1 MSRLSEMIKE
11 LCPDGVEYKKLGEI
25 GTLIRGKRFVK
36 NDFIEVGVPA
46 IHYGELY
53 THYGIS
59 ASEVKTHIRPEIAL
73 KMRYAQPNDIV
84 IVGAGETIEDIGI
97 GVAWLGKRAVAVHD
111 ACYIFHHELNPVFIS
126 YILRTEDY
134 HRQLKKYITTGK
146 ISSISANGI
155 GQAIIP
161 VPPLSIQNEIV
172 KLLDNYTALTAELTE
187 KLSAE
192 LVLRKK
198 QYNFYRDSLLNFVRV
213 DDTIVQTD
221 RQTDRQTALRIG
233 KIGLPKQSVAVE
245 WRTLG
250 EVAKIVR
257 GASPRPIQK
266 FISKSSDAV
275 AWVKIGDAGISAK
288 YIFKTAEK
296 ITPEGAQKSRKVGLG
311 DLILSNSMSFG
322 RPYLMKIE
330 GYIHDG
336 WLAITEYDKTYQSDF
351 LYYLLSSGPVQD
363 EMKKRA
369 SFGGAVQNLNLD
381 IVKDL
386 YLPIPSLETQAKIVS
401 ILDRFDALCNDL
413 TQGLPAEIV
422 ARKKQYEYYRDKLLT
437 FRRKGA

>member
-126 YILRTEDY
+126 YILRTEAY

-161 VPPLSIQNEIV
+161 VPPLPIQNEIV
-172 KLLDNYTALTAELTE
+172 KMLDNFTELTAELT
-187 KLSAE
+187 AE
-192 LVLRKK
+192 LLLRKK
-198 QYNFYRDSLLNFVRV
+198 QYNFYRDSLLNFSR
-213 DDTIVQTD
+213 DDTAVTYEGVDEVSWYLTGDIFNLQNGYTPSKGQPSYWENGTIPWYRMEDIRTNGRILYDAIQHIHPSGVKSSLYPSNSLLMAT
-221 RQTDRQTALRIG
+221 TATIG
-233 KIGLPKQSVAVE
+233 EYALLMKPSLSNQQMTNFSIKEEFQEILNIKFAFYYFHVFAVWCKKNANQSGGMPII
-245 WRTLG
+245 T
-250 EVAKIVR
+250 VAKL
-257 GASPRPIQK
+257 
-266 FISKSSDAV
+266 
-275 AWVKIGDAGISAK
+275 
-288 YIFKTAEK
+288 KT
-296 ITPEGAQKSRKVGLG
+296 
-311 DLILSNSMSFG
+311 
-322 RPYLMKIE
+322 
-330 GYIHDG
+330 
-336 WLAITEYDKTYQSDF
+336 F
-351 LYYLLSSGPVQD
+351 L
-363 EMKKRA
+363 
-369 SFGGAVQNLNLD
+369 F
-381 IVKDL
+381 
-386 YLPIPSLETQAKIVS
+386 PIPPLEVQQKIVS
-401 ILDRFDALCNDL
+401 ILDRFDTLCNDL
-413 TQGLPAEIV
+413 TQGLPAEIA

-437 FRRKGA
+437 FPRKAV

>member
-1 MSRLSEMIKE
+1 MSRLRELMAE
-11 LCPDGVEYKKLGEI
+11 LCPDGVEYRKLGEI

-126 YILRTEDY
+126 YILRTEAY

-161 VPPLSIQNEIV
+161 VPPLPIQNEIV
-172 KLLDNYTALTAELTE
+172 KMLDNFTELTAELT
-187 KLSAE
+187 AE
-192 LVLRKK
+192 LALRKK

-213 DDTIVQTD
+213 DDTIV
-221 RQTDRQTALRIG
+221 RTDRQTALRIG
-233 KIGLPKQSVAVE
+233 EFRAFRREFVVE
-245 WRTLG
+245 YCRLG
-250 EVAKIVR
+250 DIAEIVR
-257 GASPRPIQK
+257 GNGLQK
-266 FISKSSDAV
+266 SDFTEEGIGCIHYGQIYTKYGTFANKTLSFVPVELATKLKRVSSGDLVVAITSENVEDICKCV
-275 AWVKIGDAGISAK
+275 AW
-288 YIFKTAEK
+288 
-296 ITPEGAQKSRKVGLG
+296 LG
-311 DLILSNSMSFG
+311 ND
-322 RPYLMKIE
+322 
-330 GYIHDG
+330 
-336 WLAITEYDKTYQSDF
+336 
-351 LYYLLSSGPVQD
+351 
-363 EMKKRA
+363 
-369 SFGGAVQNLNLD
+369 D
-381 IVKDL
+381 IVTGGHAAIIKHQQNSK
-386 YLPIPSLETQAKIVS
+386 YLAYVFQTEDFFRQKRKYVVGTKVIEMSPKKLAEIVIPIPPLEVQAKIVS
-401 ILDRFDALCNDL
+401 ILDRFDTLCNDL
-413 TQGLPAEIV
+413 TQGLPAEIA

-437 FRRKGA
+437 FRRKEESVRSGQ

>member
-1 MSRLSEMIKE
+1 MSRLREMIKE
-11 LCPDGVEYKKLGEI
+11 LCPDGVEYRKLGEI

-84 IVGAGETIEDIGI
+84 IVGAGETEDIGI

-126 YILRTEDY
+126 YILRTEAY

-161 VPPLSIQNEIV
+161 VPPLPIQNEIV
-172 KLLDNYTALTAELTE
+172 KLLDDFTECTEDLITQLNAELE
-187 KLSAE
+187 
-192 LVLRKK
+192 LRKK

-221 RQTDRQTALRIG
+221 RQTDRQL
-233 KIGLPKQSVAVE
+233 
-245 WRTLG
+245 
-250 EVAKIVR
+250 
-257 GASPRPIQK
+257 
-266 FISKSSDAV
+266 
-275 AWVKIGDAGISAK
+275 
-288 YIFKTAEK
+288 
-296 ITPEGAQKSRKVGLG
+296 
-311 DLILSNSMSFG
+311 
-322 RPYLMKIE
+322 
-330 GYIHDG
+330 
-336 WLAITEYDKTYQSDF
+336 
-351 LYYLLSSGPVQD
+351 
-363 EMKKRA
+363 
-369 SFGGAVQNLNLD
+369 
-381 IVKDL
+381 
-386 YLPIPSLETQAKIVS
+386 
-401 ILDRFDALCNDL
+401 
-413 TQGLPAEIV
+413 
-422 ARKKQYEYYRDKLLT
+422 
-437 FRRKGA
+437 

>member
-1 MSRLSEMIKE
+1 MSRLSEMIQE
-11 LCPDGVEYKKLGEI
+11 LCPDGVEYRKLGEI

-126 YILRTEDY
+126 YILRTEAY

-161 VPPLSIQNEIV
+161 VPPLPIQNEIV
-172 KLLDNYTALTAELTE
+172 KMLDNFTELTAEH
-187 KLSAE
+187 S
-192 LVLRKK
+192 LRKK
-198 QYNFYRDSLLNFVRV
+198 QYNFYRDSLLNFA
-213 DDTIVQTD
+213 TTD
-221 RQTDRQTALRIG
+221 RFAVQIEGQKNQSISEVGRLSDAFEMKYARLGEIGHFYGGLNGKSKEDFQGGNEPFITYMEVYSNLALKGALENLVRIG
-233 KIGLPKQSVAVE
+233 AGECQNTVAYGDIMF
-245 WRTLG
+245 TG
-250 EVAKIVR
+250 
-257 GASPRPIQK
+257 
-266 FISKSSDAV
+266 SSETREEC
-275 AWVKIGDAGISAK
+275 GISCVMTEPLKQKVYLNSFCFGYRFDQSDMLLPAFSK
-288 YIFKTAEK
+288 YLFRSKNIRAQIIKTA
-296 ITPEGAQKSRKVGLG
+296 
-311 DLILSNSMSFG
+311 
-322 RPYLMKIE
+322 
-330 GYIHDG
+330 
-336 WLAITEYDKTYQSDF
+336 
-351 LYYLLSSGPVQD
+351 SGVTRFNVS
-363 EMKKRA
+363 KKKMEN
-369 SFGGAVQNLNLD
+369 V
-381 IVKDL
+381 II
-386 YLPIPSLETQAKIVS
+386 PIPPLEVQAKIVS
-401 ILDRFDALCNDL
+401 ILDRFDTLCNDL
-413 TQGLPAEIV
+413 TQGLPAEIA
-422 ARKKQYEYYRDKLLT
+422 ARRKQYEYYRDKLLT